1 MSEPKVSNKRLRDTQ
16 RVVHLV
22 AGLMLGVY
30 IYIPLVG
37 GSTAHFVTS
46 LMQFVVFPTIVATGM
61 LMWQLP
67 RLRKRLRNRARSGK
81 GV

>member
-16 RVVHLV
+16 RIVHLV
-22 AGLMLGVY
+22 GGLMLGVY

-46 LMQFVVFPTIVATGM
+46 LMQFVVFPAVVATGM

-67 RLRKRLRNRARSGK
+67 RLRRLLKARQK
-81 GV
+81 NKVVE